1 MHITKSVSNIVFDL
15 GGVVFAW
22 DPEALVS
29 NVFAEPDIQAQVHTE
44 IIGHA
49 DWRELDRGT
58 LPRQEAIRRAVAR
71 TGLTVSAVTDLMSQA
86 PLALTVIPDTVDLL
100 YRLRARG
107 HRLFY
112 LSNMHVASI
121 EHLERTYTFW
131 DIFEGGIISCRIHL
145 IKPEPAIYTSLLE
158 TYELDVAETVFIDDT
173 ELNLAAAAKFGIR
186 TIHFEHPG
194 QCEEQ
199 LMVLDII

>member
-1 MHITKSVSNIVFDL
+1 MTKSVSNIVFDL

-22 DPEALVS
+22 EPEALVA
-29 NVFAEPDIQAQVHTE
+29 NVFAEPDIQAQVHAE

-49 DWRELDRGT
+49 DWLELDRGT

-158 TYELDVAETVFIDDT
+158 TYELDVAATVFIDDT
-173 ELNLAAAAKFGIR
+173 ELNLAPAARLGIR
-186 TIHFEHPG
+186 TICFENPG

-199 LMVLDII
+199 FRALGII

>member
-1 MHITKSVSNIVFDL
+1 MHVAETVSNIVFDL
-15 GGVVFAW
+15 GGVVFSW
-22 DPEALVS
+22 EPEALVA
-29 NVFAEPDIQAQVHTE
+29 NVFAEPDVQTQVHAE

-49 DWRELDRGT
+49 DWLELDRGI
-58 LPRQEAIRRAVAR
+58 LPRQEAILRAAVR
-71 TGLTVSAVTDLMSQA
+71 TGLAVSAVSELMRQV
-86 PLALTVIPDTVDLL
+86 PLALCVIPGTVDLL
-100 YRLRARG
+100 YRLRERG

-121 EHLERTYTFW
+121 EHLERAYTFW

-158 TYELDVAETVFIDDT
+158 KYGLDIAETVFIDDT
-173 ELNLAAAAKFGIR
+173 EINLAAAVKFGLR

-199 LMVLDII
+199 LRELDII